1 MLKIQE
7 DIKHQGIT
15 LPFYVLVSQLF
26 QIETFQVIFE
36 SAEIVCSFL
45 LFRGSIPY
53 GGSNKDQ
60 QFYPIFIL
68 EKGCICLWQQY
79 LNVKLHFGVTIKMS
93 YGVDVLLHRPASHP
107 IFSHWVG

>member
-7 DIKHQGIT
+7 DIKYQGIT

-53 GGSNKDQ
+53 GGSNERSTVLSNIY
-60 QFYPIFIL
+60 FGERL
-68 EKGCICLWQQY
+68 Y
-79 LNVKLHFGVTIKMS
+79 LFMAAVS
-93 YGVDVLLHRPASHP
+93 QC
-107 IFSHWVG
+107 